1 MIFVKNTSRTPP
13 IINTLTNMRKTFF
26 TLLACLLLA
35 ACTGKAPEKGA
46 LILGEATGFDPQ
58 DSVLVFL
65 MKYANGAGKTLVYDS
80 VKDGKFSF
88 RLDSLPSGIEYYML
102 IFTSTR
108 NHCTAGIG
116 PEIYLEPGTLVR
128 IKGEGPR
135 YANARIDSPVKDQKL
150 RTNLRKLIPMED
162 WDRYADVTTHRQ
174 QMIDE
179 LRNRKDLTQEIADS
193 LDALITKEL
202 ADARASHDKIQ
213 QQVLDVF
220 TAGKAGETG
229 AYALGWIRDLAQTV
243 ANGKKE
249 YREPVLRLYEKLT
262 DEQKASADGIAI
274 LNYLNPVKTVSYGS
288 AVPDYEYVDRNGQP
302 VRISDFKG
310 RWVLMDFW
318 RKACGPC
325 IESVPEL
332 GAVAREL
339 QEELVVVSISL
350 DEKSTWL
357 EASEAHGIT
366 WYDWNDPKGIFGSV
380 RSFGLAGTPT
390 FILVSPEGII
400 ESMAFGYREGVL
412 RSLVSCMRN

>member
-1 MIFVKNTSRTPP
+1 
-13 IINTLTNMRKTFF
+13 MRKTFF
-26 TLLACLLLA
+26 TLLAGLLLA

-102 IFTSTR
+102 IFASTR

-202 ADARASHDKIQ
+202 ADARASHDKRPEPTPSAGSGTWPRR
-213 QQVLDVF
+213 LPTGRKN
-220 TAGKAGETG
+220 TANRSCACMRSSRTSRKP
-229 AYALGWIRDLAQTV
+229 AQT
-243 ANGKKE
+243 A
-249 YREPVLRLYEKLT
+249 
-262 DEQKASADGIAI
+262 
-274 LNYLNPVKTVSYGS
+274 
-288 AVPDYEYVDRNGQP
+288 
-302 VRISDFKG
+302 
-310 RWVLMDFW
+310 W
-318 RKACGPC
+318 R
-325 IESVPEL
+325 S
-332 GAVAREL
+332 
-339 QEELVVVSISL
+339 
-350 DEKSTWL
+350 
-357 EASEAHGIT
+357 
-366 WYDWNDPKGIFGSV
+366 
-380 RSFGLAGTPT
+380 
-390 FILVSPEGII
+390 
-400 ESMAFGYREGVL
+400 
-412 RSLVSCMRN
+412 